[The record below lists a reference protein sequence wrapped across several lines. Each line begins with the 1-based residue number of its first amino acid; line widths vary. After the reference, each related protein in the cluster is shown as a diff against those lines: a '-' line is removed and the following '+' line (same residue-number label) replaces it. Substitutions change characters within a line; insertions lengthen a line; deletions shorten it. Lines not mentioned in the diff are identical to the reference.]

1 MTIWTIR
8 PSLLLALSLTVL
20 SMDRLAANEIA
31 STAVTAAVSVCEV
44 IANPKKY
51 DGQEIA
57 VVGIYGNA
65 PHQRILFDPNC
76 ASGELALRIAEGNDG
91 FRQDKQLQRELQ
103 NKDAFR
109 LKTVYRGRIEA
120 KQVIEGCTEV
130 ACYRLAVN
138 DARLVSMEKIA
149 VP

>member
-1 MTIWTIR
+1 MTISTIR
-8 PSLLLALSLTVL
+8 PSLLLALPLAVL

-31 STAVTAAVSVCEV
+31 STAVTAAVPVCEV
-44 IANPKKY
+44 IANPRKY
-51 DGQEIA
+51 DGHEID

-76 ASGELALRIAEGNDG
+76 APGELALRIAEGSDG
-91 FRQDKQLQRELQ
+91 FQQDKELQLELQ
-103 NKDAFR
+103 NKNTYR
-109 LKTVYRGRIEA
+109 MKTVYRGRIEA
-120 KQVIEGCTEV
+120 EQVIEGCTEF
-130 ACYRLAVN
+130 ACYRLAIN